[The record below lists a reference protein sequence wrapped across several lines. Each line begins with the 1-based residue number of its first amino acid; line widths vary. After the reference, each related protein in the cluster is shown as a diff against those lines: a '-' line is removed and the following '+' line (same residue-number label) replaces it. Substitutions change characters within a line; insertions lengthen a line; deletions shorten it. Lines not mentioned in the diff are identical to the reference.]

1 MTGQVI
7 SRTRRLV
14 DDWRRVLV
22 VVAIASFG
30 ISILREFA
38 APGRPTP
45 GTDAAFFQHAG
56 WYITQG
62 AVPYLHIWDI
72 KPPMT
77 HLTTTALATV
87 SFGNMFVL
95 HVLSVLLMATAGVA
109 IVVLVGELTHRLT
122 GDAVAS
128 LAAGLC
134 VLTIGGFHHLA
145 AQGFYPK
152 YLAIALGLSGIL
164 LQYRDRPGY
173 SGVVAALG
181 AGYIQHAAVFSIL
194 ILGLAVQRHGRDGA
208 RTTLL
213 GMVATTAVVI
223 APILAWGAGEAMVVE
238 VVLALLVGSEPSG
251 PLELLR
257 RLGKGLVL
265 TGYAGIP
272 ILFGVYGLVRVGTR
286 DLRELWWLVAGGA
299 LYGLQIFL
307 FDFDSYP
314 DLFFGLV
321 FVSIGIGLLVHTLR
335 GRKRQA
341 IVAMLVAVVTMSVV
355 FLGGVG
361 VVTNETV
368 YTQSL
373 DDSLDSSDTVIHSTV
388 KYVEALF
395 GAEPMRRDSVY
406 DQADTPSDRMSVTE
420 LFWTKGIPASCHYRL
435 SGTEILWLERT
446 GEPYT
451 AQTCGAWP

>member
-1 MTGQVI
+1 MNALMA
-7 SRTRRLV
+7 RWRRL
-14 DDWRRVLV
+14 LV
-22 VVAIASFG
+22 AVAAVGFGAS
-30 ISILREFA
+30 IVREFA

-62 AVPYLHIWDI
+62 AVPYVHIWDV
-72 KPPMT
+72 KPPLT
-77 HLTTTALATV
+77 HLTTTGLALL
-87 SFGNMFVL
+87 SGGDMFLL
-95 HVLSVLLMATAGVA
+95 HTLSVLVMATAGVA
-109 IVVLVGELTHRLT
+109 VVGLVGALTYRLT
-122 GDAVAS
+122 DDEVAS
-128 LAAGLC
+128 VAAGLC
-134 VLTIGGFHHLA
+134 VLSFGGFHYLA

-152 YLAIALGLSGIL
+152 YLAIALGLTSIL
-164 LQYRDRPGY
+164 LQYRGWPGY
-173 SGVVAALG
+173 SGVAAALS

-194 ILGLAVQRHGRDGA
+194 VLGLATQRHGRDGA

-213 GMVATTAVVI
+213 GMVTTTAVVV
-223 APILAWGAGEAMVVE
+223 APMIAWGAGEAMIVE

-265 TGYAGIP
+265 TGYAGVP
-272 ILFGVYGLVRVGTR
+272 ILLGAYGLVRVGSRNLR
-286 DLRELWWLVAGGA
+286 DRWWVVAGGA
-299 LYGLQIFL
+299 AYGLQIFL

-321 FVSIGIGLLVHTLR
+321 FVSMGVGLLVHTLR

-341 IVAMLVAVVTMSVV
+341 VVATLVAVVTLSVV

-373 DDSLDSSDTVIHSTV
+373 DDSLASSDTVVHSTV
-388 KYVEALF
+388 KYVETLF

-406 DQADTPSDRMSVTE
+406 DEAEPSSDRVGVME
-420 LFWTKGIPASCHYRL
+420 LFWTKGTPTSCHYRL
-435 SGTEILWLERT
+435 SGTEILWIERT
-446 GEPYT
+446 GGSYT
-451 AQTCGAWP
+451 AQTCGEWP